1 MQGLSIYD
9 LDKTITRGATF
20 IPFLRHAVLR
30 LAPWRLM
37 LLPIVMIVTLA
48 YGLKLI
54 SRGRLKEINLGLL
67 VGRSIDSGSLQ
78 NVSRSFAVKTLENNV
93 LSKAIEQIA
102 KDRAEGRR
110 IIIASASY
118 RFYVAEIAG
127 LLGIDDVI
135 ATATTTLAHGLVS
148 PRINGEN
155 CYGPAK
161 HSMIEAWMVEQRIA
175 RGDAD
180 ICFYSDHISDV
191 PSFDFADQAIVTNP
205 HPPLRAH
212 AITKGWAIHDWS
224 SQAASTLACAN

>member
-1 MQGLSIYD
+1 MMQGLSIYD

-20 IPFLRHAVLR
+20 IPFLQHAVIR

-48 YGLKLI
+48 YGLKFI
-54 SRGRLKEINLGLL
+54 SRRRLKEINLGLL
-67 VGRSIDSGSLQ
+67 VGRSIDSSLLQ

-110 IIIASASY
+110 IVIASASY
-118 RFYVAEIAG
+118 RFYVSEIAH
-127 LLGIDDVI
+127 LLAIDDVI
-135 ATATTTLAHGLVS
+135 ATATTTLAGGLVS
-148 PRINGEN
+148 PRIDGEN

-161 HSMIEAWMVEQRIA
+161 LSMIEAWMVERKIA
-175 RGDAD
+175 RGEAD
-180 ICFYSDHISDV
+180 IRFYSDHISDV

-205 HPPLRAH
+205 HPPLRAY
-212 AITKGWAIHDWS
+212 AITKGWPVHDWS
-224 SQAASTLACAN
+224 SQAD